1 MVQFYDRQKHIVVNI
16 IDSNIERMEFVV
28 DAEEIRVLMTNNR
41 EYTIKKSIT
50 GDKAFDEILDM
61 YFR

>member
-16 IDSNIERMEFVV
+16 MDSNVERMEFVV

-41 EYTIKKSIT
+41 EYVIKKSIT

>member
-16 IDSNIERMEFVV
+16 VDSNIERMEFVV